1 MDFFLMH
8 LLKTEEK
15 CEVNSK
21 LSYQLEVGPDIKK
34 IINRYH
40 TFSSLHFDLGM
51 PLFEKRHVYAQNFSS
66 KR

>member
-34 IINRYH
+34 IIRYH
-40 TFSSLHFDLGM
+40 TFSSLHPDLGM
-51 PLFEKRHVYAQNFSS
+51 PLFEKRHVYANNNLG